1 MLKIAKSV
9 EYSILALRF
18 IANNQSLECISTK
31 EISIREN
38 IPYDLLAKLMQK
50 MVRNKIIIS
59 KQGKL
64 GGYALNISP
73 ENLSI
78 NDVILAL
85 DEKVQLTDCMV
96 LNPTEHD
103 CGRVTNCC
111 LRSPLSKMQEK
122 IIDLFKQTTLKEILN

>member
-18 IANNQSLECISTK
+18 IAQNQNLECVSTK
-31 EISIREN
+31 EISVREN

-50 MVRNKIIIS
+50 MVKHDIIVS

-64 GGYALNISP
+64 GGYTLNVSP
-73 ENLSI
+73 EQLSI

-96 LNPTEHD
+96 ENPTTND
-103 CGRVTNCC
+103 CGRVQNCC
-111 LRSPLSKMQEK
+111 LRSPLSKMQDK
-122 IIDLFKQTTLKEILN
+122 IIDLFKHTTLQEILN

>member
-18 IANNQSLECISTK
+18 IANNQDLECVSTK
-31 EISIREN
+31 EISVKEN

-50 MVRNKIIIS
+50 LVKHNIIIS

-64 GGYALNISP
+64 GGYSLNIIP
-73 ENLSI
+73 EQLSI

-96 LNPTEHD
+96 ENPSTSD
-103 CGRVTNCC
+103 CGRVGDCC
-111 LRSPLSKMQEK
+111 LRSPLSKIQDKM
-122 IIDLFKQTTLKEILN
+122 IDLFKHTTLQEILN

>member
-18 IANNQSLECISTK
+18 IANNQTLECVSTK

-50 MVRNKIIIS
+50 LVKHNIILS

-64 GGYALNISP
+64 GGYTLNIDP
-73 ENLSI
+73 EQLSI
-78 NDVILAL
+78 NDIILAL
-85 DEKVQLTDCMV
+85 DENIQLTDCMV
-96 LNPTEHD
+96 EHPNTND
-103 CGRVTNCC
+103 CGRVLNCC
-111 LRSPLSKMQEK
+111 LRSPLSNLQEK
-122 IIDLFKQTTLKEILN
+122 ILDLFKQTTLKEILN

>member
-18 IANNQSLECISTK
+18 IANNQDLECVSTK

-50 MVRNKIIIS
+50 LVKHNIILS
-59 KQGKL
+59 KQGKF

-73 ENLSI
+73 EQLSI

-96 LNPTEHD
+96 ENPTLND
-103 CGRVTNCC
+103 CGRVTDCC
-111 LRSPLSKMQEK
+111 LRSPLSKMQDK
-122 IIDLFKQTTLKEILN
+122 IIDLFKQTTLQEILN